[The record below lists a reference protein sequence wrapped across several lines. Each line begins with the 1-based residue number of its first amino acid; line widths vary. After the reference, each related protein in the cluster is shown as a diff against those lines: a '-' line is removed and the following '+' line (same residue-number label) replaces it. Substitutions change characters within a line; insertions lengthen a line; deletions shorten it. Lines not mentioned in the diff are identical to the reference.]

1 MKLSEFA
8 QPKRAKQAAKVF
20 ESYFGPNAA
29 LGNLTHRQAQA
40 MLGRVQGLILEHR
53 RTREYHHSQENP
65 AYTKLMLMQDVL
77 CARLNEEASTIM
89 PTGASSTGNPQ
100 EAQKQ
105 KQQQL
110 AKVNQIKDAGVRD
123 AMKAAT
129 TGRNMNQNQQQA
141 LANAAMASGALDEEQ
156 VNELSKDTL
165 KSYGKKAAGE
175 IKGKTMQHGR
185 ALDSYGKANS
195 EKKAAA
201 LRPGVDSAARKLKN
215 REAGVQRAFDRL
227 EEQPVNELSKK
238 TLGSYAKKASRDAQL
253 RGMDAVAAA
262 TNGNPDGMKSQLTRS
277 AKRQGGVRQAIDRLT
292 NESDRRTLRRALH
305 ESELN
310 QAQVVLAAKDLSD
323 RIQKMLED
331 AGTMQFKDLPAL
343 VNEIRD
349 EVGVP
354 QSTQYSEQ
362 VGQVL
367 GALVQAVQQAKTGI
381 DGAMGIVTGQGQMEV
396 PGDTGMAPPPPA
408 PDMGGDMGG
417 ELPPPEGDMGA
428 DLGGEEL
435 PPPPPEEEPGAEEPG
450 SLGRERR

>member
-8 QPKRAKQAAKVF
+8 QPKRAKQAAQVF
-20 ESYFGPNAA
+20 ESYFGNAVA

-53 RTREYHHSQENP
+53 RTREYHQSQENP
-65 AYTKLMLMQDVL
+65 AYTKLMLLQDVL
-77 CARLNEEASTIM
+77 CSRLNEDVAAGGMGSTTLN
-89 PTGASSTGNPQ
+89 PTTAAA
-100 EAQKQ
+100 AQADKNKQ
-105 KQQQL
+105 KAAQMQQIN
-110 AKVNQIKDAGVRD
+110 KVKDPMVRD
-123 AMKAAT
+123 ALKAGAAGKT
-129 TGRNMNQNQQQA
+129 MTPDQQQS
-141 LANAAMASGALDEEQ
+141 LSNAAIASGA
-156 VNELSKDTL
+156 
-165 KSYGKKAAGE
+165 
-175 IKGKTMQHGR
+175 I
-185 ALDSYGKANS
+185 S
-195 EKKAAA
+195 E
-201 LRPGVDSAARKLKN
+201 R
-215 REAGVQRAFDRL
+215 Q
-227 EEQPVNELSKK
+227 VNELSKK
-238 TLGSYAKKASRDAQL
+238 TLGSYAKKAGGTGMNSAGVHMHSAGALGGADGKKSFKKGLNRA
-253 RGMDAVAAA
+253 RGVE
-262 TNGNPDGMKSQLTRS
+262 R
-277 AKRQGGVRQAIDRLT
+277 AIDRLA
-292 NESDRRTLRRALH
+292 NESDRRTLRKALN

-362 VGQVL
+362 AGQVL

-396 PGDTGMAPPPPA
+396 PGEAPMAPPA

-417 ELPPPEGDMGA
+417 ELPPPPPEMGGDM
-428 DLGGEEL
+428 GGEEL